1 MNLRKSSF
9 FNVLKTYTPFEKWL
23 SIALIIVL
31 GIVVTNFNGMY
42 GEDNQ
47 IGLGVNTTANSFIEY
62 QSTANNLIGGG
73 EADFDSNSGMTLKES
88 WGITKGVYNVIVS
101 FVTGGFIE
109 QIFLYTNLGEA
120 GQTFAIYLRIL
131 WVLSL
136 IFAILYIL
144 FKVVA

>member
-1 MNLRKSSF
+1 MGEGS
-9 FNVLKTYTPFEKWL
+9 L
-23 SIALIIVL
+23 SGWTEGILLTIAFLTVFGII
-31 GIVVTNFNGMY
+31 VTNFNGMY

-47 IGLGVNTTANSFIEY
+47 VGFGTNTTAEEFIDY
-62 QSTANNLIGGG
+62 SDSADDKVRGG

-88 WGITKGVYNVIVS
+88 WGITKGVYKIVMS

-109 QIFLYTNLGEA
+109 DAFYYTNLGES
-120 GQTFAIYLRIL
+120 GQSFALILRIL
-131 WVLSL
+131 WTLSL